1 MWSPDRERTRKP
13 GDADGRQ
20 RIPNRAAEGT
30 EPTTVLGPAR
40 PVERPKVQRRVDG
53 NWGALPTDPSPGSFM
68 PKRIL
73 IVDDEPSIRKVLR
86 AHLRRAGYEV
96 STADDGQQAINALE
110 RDTFDLVVSDLRM
123 PEVDGM
129 ALLAHCSASYP
140 GLPVI
145 LITAHGT
152 VDSAVEALK
161 QGAHDFIT
169 KPFDQQEL
177 QATIRKAL
185 ATEERAR
192 TKLHPDATVVADERL
207 GRFGIIG
214 QTPTMQQVY
223 GMIDR
228 VAASPS
234 TVLVTGES
242 GTGKELVARALHTAS
257 DRARGPFIQVN
268 CGAIPESLFE
278 SELFGHERGAF
289 TGAVTARAGRFEL
302 AHGGTLF
309 LDEVGELPKDMQVK
323 LLRVL
328 QDRTF
333 ERVGGVRTMTVDV
346 RLVAATNRELLR
358 EVREG
363 TFREDLFYRLNVVPI
378 RLPHLRERLDDI
390 PILVNHFIARFNK
403 RLGRQIDGAS
413 PAAIAAMMAWGW
425 PGNIRELE
433 NLMERAVLLAEGPQ
447 VNPQD
452 LPGLSAGPEPEANVE
467 EMGLKEY
474 VRVYTAQLERARI
487 QRVLQEESGNVTHAS
502 RKLGI
507 SRKSLQMKMKE
518 YGLRDRDEG
527 SRS

>member
-1 MWSPDRERTRKP
+1 MK
-13 GDADGRQ
+13 
-20 RIPNRAAEGT
+20 
-30 EPTTVLGPAR
+30 
-40 PVERPKVQRRVDG
+40 
-53 NWGALPTDPSPGSFM
+53 
-68 PKRIL
+68 KRIL

-96 STADDGQQAINALE
+96 GVAEDGQEAIDTLA
-110 RDTFDLVVSDLRM
+110 RDDFDLVVSDLRM
-123 PEVDGM
+123 PEVDGL
-129 ALLAHCSASYP
+129 ALLAHCRSAHP

-161 QGAHDFIT
+161 QGAHDYIT
-169 KPFDQQEL
+169 KPFDQHEL

-185 ATEERAR
+185 ATEERSR
-192 TKLHPDATVVADERL
+192 TKLRPDPAFPGDARL
-207 GRFGIIG
+207 GRHGIIG
-214 QTPTMQQVY
+214 QTAAMQQVY
-223 GMIDR
+223 SLIDR

-242 GTGKELVARALHTAS
+242 GTGKELVARALHAAS
-257 DRARGPFIQVN
+257 DRSTGPFIQIN

-333 ERVGGVRTMTVDV
+333 ERVGGMRSMTVDV
-346 RLVAATNRELLR
+346 RLVAATNRDLLA
-358 EVREG
+358 EVGAGR
-363 TFREDLFYRLNVVPI
+363 FREDLYYRLNVVPI
-378 RLPHLRERLDDI
+378 QLPPLRERLDDL
-390 PILVNHFIARFNK
+390 PLLVDHFIRRFNK
-403 RLGRQIDGAS
+403 RLGRSVEGAS
-413 PAAIAAMMAWGW
+413 PAALSALMAWRW

-433 NLMERAVLLAEGPQ
+433 NLMERAVLLTEARQVGPS
-447 VNPQD
+447 D
-452 LPGLSAGPEPEANVE
+452 LPGLDAGPAPTRDIE
-467 EMGLKEY
+467 ELGLKEY

-487 QRVLQEESGNVTHAS
+487 QRVLRESSGNVTHAS

-507 SRKSLQMKMKE
+507 SRKSLQMKMKD
-518 YGLRDRDEG
+518 YGLRDREEPSNG
-527 SRS
+527 